1 MLMAETKIFQVEC
14 EQDVLIV
21 TPLRNLSSLADE
33 DIIAE
38 WETVQQQLTVS
49 GVRHVVFDFHNLK
62 YFGSTMLEVM
72 LLLWKRIRP
81 HEGRLAVCNVS
92 KEAREIL
99 RLSRFDTIWPVC
111 DSRDAA
117 LGEVNSQPV

>member
-1 MLMAETKIFQVEC
+1 MAEMKTFQVQY
-14 EQDVLIV
+14 EQETLIV

-33 DIIAE
+33 EITSE
-38 WETVQQQLTVS
+38 WNAVQERLKS
-49 GVRHVVFDFHNLK
+49 DSARHVIFDFQNLK

-81 HEGRLAVCNVS
+81 HEGKLAVCNVS
-92 KEAREIL
+92 KEAREVL

-111 DSRDAA
+111 DSLAEA
-117 LGEVNSQPV
+117 LGEVNS